1 MKKWELSLLL
11 GLVLSVFLTS
21 FGSFSAVCADVR
33 ADTLRLHILANS
45 NSEIDQNA
53 KLYVRD
59 CILQEEGAAFSH
71 SGSKENAKITADR
84 LLQQVEA
91 TARKALLEKG
101 LDYSVHA
108 YLTEMYFATTQ
119 YDGFTLPAG
128 RYDALRVELGAAK
141 GKNWFCVLFPPLC
154 VPASMDDAA
163 GYTGAENAA
172 VREPYQAKFAVV
184 EWAQLIRES
193 GKDKTAQTKN
203 KAQQVKTSEQG
214 KTPEQATTPEQG
226 KIKEKTIVIGNHS

>member
-128 RYDALRVELGAAK
+128 RYDALRVELGAAA
-141 GKNWFCVLFPPLC
+141 GHNWFCVMYPPLC
-154 VPASMDDAA
+154 LPAA
-163 GYTGAENAA
+163 GGSDGLAVYSPAERGVLESPYTL
-172 VREPYQAKFAVV
+172 KFAAL
-184 EWAQLIRES
+184 EWF
-193 GKDKTAQTKN
+193 
-203 KAQQVKTSEQG
+203 
-214 KTPEQATTPEQG
+214 
-226 KIKEKTIVIGNHS
+226 EKQDRAFANPDAGAGAAKPLPAGRG